1 MSSRVMS
8 FNPDTLP
15 GPSRD
20 LRTPPVKKM
29 TVPFNQSFG
38 SSVNENKRKGKFRI
52 SNRKMRMISRVKIP
66 LSSINQVDQIQMELQ
81 AQLFVDDDDG
91 HLNFD
96 IGDTIE
102 KYNLLGFLGKGT
114 FGRVAK
120 ARNLDTCQ
128 IVALKIARS
137 SEACRESA
145 RNEIVILKKLRD
157 IDPDGKHLWIQMLD
171 HFEFQGHICIAF
183 EKLGDS
189 LYSFLRENKYQPYQ
203 LSQIRHIAY
212 QLCYSVKA
220 LHDNMII
227 HTDLKPEN
235 ICLVS
240 SDFTY
245 GIRATVISKV
255 KLTMVKSLRNG
266 FKCANSLTLR
276 FITAVSLQYLHC
288 TIHIVKSFSSPDG
301 YDQLLLSCYIKRQQT
316 YRKPIST
323 NIRLIDFGSAV
334 DFFDDKDIMIQTRYY
349 RAPEVVFELQW
360 NQAVDVWSIGCILF
374 ELYTG
379 ECLFTAHDD
388 DEHYQVML
396 DVLGPF
402 PDLYLS
408 TKLSEKHKVTCPEHK
423 KKSRKPLRKSMQMS
437 AKEHQE
443 LFDLM
448 EKMLNYNPEERLSLT
463 AALKHPFFLLLSDEQ
478 KFKH

>member
-1 MSSRVMS
+1 MLKPYHKRAELVNLMITEDKSDIEDIDENFPAIDSEPTLFDFEIKESSS
-8 FNPDTLP
+8 LNDKL
-15 GPSRD
+15 
-20 LRTPPVKKM
+20 
-29 TVPFNQSFG
+29 
-38 SSVNENKRKGKFRI
+38 NE
-52 SNRKMRMISRVKIP
+52 
-66 LSSINQVDQIQMELQ
+66 QQIQEFHDLP
-81 AQLFVDDDDG
+81 LKFSKIFS
-91 HLNFD
+91 N
-96 IGDTIE
+96 
-102 KYNLLGFLGKGT
+102 KPGKT
-114 FGRVAK
+114 
-120 ARNLDTCQ
+120 
-128 IVALKIARS
+128 
-137 SEACRESA
+137 
-145 RNEIVILKKLRD
+145 
-157 IDPDGKHLWIQMLD
+157 H
-171 HFEFQGHICIAF
+171 
-183 EKLGDS
+183 
-189 LYSFLRENKYQPYQ
+189 LRENKYQPYQ

-245 GIRATVISKV
+245 GIRAT
-255 KLTMVKSLRNG
+255 
-266 FKCANSLTLR
+266 
-276 FITAVSLQYLHC
+276 
-288 TIHIVKSFSSPDG
+288 
-301 YDQLLLSCYIKRQQT
+301 RQQT

-360 NQAVDVWSIGCILF
+360 NQEVDVWSIGCILF

-408 TKLSEKHKVTCPEHK
+408 TKLARKHKVTYPEHK
-423 KKSRKPLRKSMQMS
+423 KRNRKPLRGALPPAGCHSPTP
-437 AKEHQE
+437 KEDCMAI
-443 LFDLM
+443 LACFTRD
-448 EKMLNYNPEERLSLT
+448 NVDT
-463 AALKHPFFLLLSDEQ
+463 AS
-478 KFKH
+478 